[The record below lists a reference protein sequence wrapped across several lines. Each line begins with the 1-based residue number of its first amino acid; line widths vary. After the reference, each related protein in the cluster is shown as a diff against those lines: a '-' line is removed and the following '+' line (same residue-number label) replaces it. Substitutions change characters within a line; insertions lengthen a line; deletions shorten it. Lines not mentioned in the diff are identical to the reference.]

1 MVEAEPSGPHQSP
14 LHEQFEALGQQHEAD
29 TLGMW
34 VFLGTEI
41 LFFGGLI
48 ASYLIYRALYAPA
61 FHIGS
66 GHIDIASGSA
76 MTVILL
82 ASSFTMALS
91 VHAAENRLRGRLML
105 CLALTLLLGFV
116 FLGLKGYEYH
126 HLYEERLIPG
136 ARFHFEGPYPREVQL
151 FMFYYFALTGLH
163 ALHMVIGAVMIMF
176 LLTYAVRDTYKNY
189 TVEVCGLYWH
199 FVDIVWLFLF
209 PLLYLFELQTR

>member
-1 MVEAEPSGPHQSP
+1 MVEAEPVGPHQTP
-14 LHEQFEALGQQHEAD
+14 LREQFEALAQQREAD

-48 ASYLIYRALYAPA
+48 TSYMIYRSLFAPA

-66 GHIDIASGSA
+66 GHLDIASGTA

-91 VHAAENRLRGRLML
+91 VHAAEHGLRRRLIL
-105 CLALTLLLGFV
+105 CLSLTLVLGLV
-116 FLGLKGYEYH
+116 FLGLKGREYYH
-126 HLYEERLIPG
+126 VYLEKLVPG
-136 ARFHFEGPYPREVQL
+136 GRFQFAEPHAREVQL
-151 FMFYYFALTGLH
+151 FMVHYFIMTGMH
-163 ALHMVIGAVMIMF
+163 ALHMIIGAVMVSVLIS
-176 LLTYAVRDTYKNY
+176 YAVRNTYRNY
-189 TVEVCGLYWH
+189 TMEICGLYWH

-209 PLLYLFELQTR
+209 PLLYLFELRTR

>member
-1 MVEAEPSGPHQSP
+1 MVEAEPVGPHQTP
-14 LHEQFEALGQQHEAD
+14 LREQFEALGQQREAD

-48 ASYLIYRALYAPA
+48 TSYMIYRSLFAPA

-66 GHIDIASGSA
+66 GHLDIASGTA

-91 VHAAENRLRGRLML
+91 VHAAEHGLRRRLML
-105 CLALTLLLGFV
+105 CLALTLVLGLA
-116 FLGLKGYEYH
+116 FLGLKAHEYYH
-126 HLYEERLIPG
+126 VYQERLVPG
-136 ARFHFEGPYPREVQL
+136 GRFHFAGPNAREVQL
-151 FMFYYFALTGLH
+151 FMVHYFIMTGMH
-163 ALHMVIGAVMIMF
+163 ALHMIIGAVMLLF
-176 LLTYAVRDTYKNY
+176 LITYAVRNTYKNF
-189 TVEVCGLYWH
+189 TVEICGLYWH

-209 PLLYLFELQTR
+209 PLLYLFELRTR

>member
-1 MVEAEPSGPHQSP
+1 MIEAEPAGPHQTP

-48 ASYLIYRALYAPA
+48 ASYLIYRSLYAPA

-66 GHIDIASGSA
+66 GRLDILSGAA
-76 MTVILL
+76 MTLTLV

-91 VHAAENRLRGRLML
+91 VHAAENGLRRRLTA
-105 CLALTLLLGFV
+105 CLAITLLLGLV
-116 FLGLKGYEYH
+116 FLSLKGYEYH
-126 HLYEERLIPG
+126 HLYQEHLVPG
-136 ARFHFEGPYPREVQL
+136 GGFRYEGPYPREVQL

-163 ALHMVIGAVMIMF
+163 ALHMIIGVVMIVF
-176 LLTYAVRDTYKNY
+176 LITYAVRDTYRNY
-189 TVEVCGLYWH
+189 TAEVCGLYWH

-209 PLLYLFELQTR
+209 PLLYLFELRR

>member
-1 MVEAEPSGPHQSP
+1 LIDAEPAGPHQSP
-14 LHEQFEALGQQHEAD
+14 LREQFEELDQQREAD

-48 ASYLIYRALYAPA
+48 TAYLIYRSLHAPA
-61 FHIGS
+61 FHAGS
-66 GHIDIASGSA
+66 GNLDMASGAA

-82 ASSFTMALS
+82 ASSFTMALA
-91 VHAAENRLRGRLML
+91 VHAAVNRLCRRLIL
-105 CLALTLLLGFV
+105 CLALTLIFGLV

-126 HLYEERLIPG
+126 HLYTERLVPG
-136 ARFHFEGPYPREVQL
+136 TRFHFEGPYPREVQL
-151 FMFYYFALTGLH
+151 FMYFYFALTGLH
-163 ALHMVIGAVMIMF
+163 ALHMVIGIVMIIF
-176 LLTYAVRDTYKNY
+176 LLTYAVRNTYRNY
-189 TVEVCGLYWH
+189 TFEICGLYWH